1 MGRSGEEIYA
11 FCCEAGIAMCK
22 SSRWVDTVQVKLS
35 LIILM
40 MMMRFDDALLYS
52 TDRRMF

>member
-1 MGRSGEEIYA
+1 MGRSREEIHA
-11 FCCEAGIAMCK
+11 FCCEAGIAICK
-22 SSRWVDTVQVKLS
+22 LSGWVDTGQVKLS

-52 TDRRMF
+52 TDR